1 MSTTTP
7 LPPAGARLP
16 RFDVLLEPVRIGPVT
31 ARNRFFQV
39 PHCNGMGYR
48 DVTAHAE
55 MRAVKAEGGW
65 AVVCTEQAEIHYS
78 SEITPFIELRI
89 WDDQDIPAL
98 ARISDAIHRHGALAG
113 IELCYNGM
121 NGPNLYSRT
130 APMGPAHLPVA
141 TFTSDP
147 VQARRMD
154 LDDIADLRRW
164 HRAAVKRSLQAGYD
178 LVYVY
183 AGHALGG
190 IHHFLSRRYNDRTDA
205 YGGSAENRMRLLRE
219 ILEDTREECAG
230 RAAVACRIT
239 VDELL
244 GDEGITRS
252 DIEEVVG
259 TLGELPDLWDFVLGS
274 WEDDS
279 VTARFGEEA
288 EQEQYV
294 KGLKQLTSKP
304 VVGVGRFTSPDTMVR
319 MVRSGVLDL
328 IGAARPSI
336 ADPFLPRKIE
346 EGRLE
351 DIRECIGC
359 NICVSGDF
367 TMSPIRCTQNPSMGE
382 EWRRGWHPERIRPRT
397 TTAKVLVVGGG
408 PAGLEAATSL
418 GKRGYEVILAEAT
431 NALGGRAAREAR
443 LPGMA
448 SYVRVADYREAQ
460 LRRLRTVERTQGE
473 VTPAEILDY
482 DFDHVAVA
490 TGARWRADGVGRF
503 HTQPIALD
511 PALPV
516 FTPDQLMAGTLP
528 DAGHVIVFDDD
539 HYYMGGVLAE
549 LLVRAGRRVTLVTP
563 ASCASSWTT
572 NTMEQHRIQRRLL
585 ELGVEI
591 VASHAVTAT
600 ARDGVRLQC
609 VFTGRDRHVRAA
621 AVVFV
626 TARLPE
632 DALYQGL
639 IERRADWAA
648 AGLKTVTAIGD
659 CLAPGTIAAAVW
671 EGRRYAE
678 ELDEPSDRGD
688 TIPFLREVT
697 ELSPRGAGRR

>member
-1 MSTTTP
+1 
-7 LPPAGARLP
+7 
-16 RFDVLLEPVRIGPVT
+16 
-31 ARNRFFQV
+31 
-39 PHCNGMGYR
+39 
-48 DVTAHAE
+48 
-55 MRAVKAEGGW
+55 
-65 AVVCTEQAEIHYS
+65 
-78 SEITPFIELRI
+78 
-89 WDDQDIPAL
+89 
-98 ARISDAIHRHGALAG
+98 
-113 IELCYNGM
+113 M
-121 NGPNLYSRT
+121 NGPNLSSRV

-164 HRAAVKRSLQAGYD
+164 HRAAVRRSLQAGYD

-190 IHHFLSRRYNDRTDA
+190 IHHFLSRRYNDRDDA

-219 ILEDTREECAG
+219 ILEDTREEADG

-244 GDEGITRS
+244 GDEGITRE
-252 DIEEVVG
+252 DIEDVIG

-279 VTARFGEEA
+279 LTARFGEEA
-288 EQEQYV
+288 GEEQHV
-294 KGLKQLTSKP
+294 RGLKALTSKP

-319 MVRSGVLDL
+319 MVSSGVLDL

-336 ADPFLPRKIE
+336 ADPFLPRQIE

-382 EWRRGWHPERIRPRT
+382 EWRRGWHPERIRHRST
-397 TTAKVLVVGGG
+397 DAKVLIVGGG

-418 GKRGYEVILAEAT
+418 GQRGYEVILAETSAT
-431 NALGGRAAREAR
+431 LGGRVAREAR

-448 SYVRVADYREAQ
+448 SYIRVADYREAQ
-460 LRRLRTVERTQGE
+460 LRRMRTVERTQGE
-473 VTPAEILDY
+473 VSAAEILDY

-490 TGARWRADGVGRF
+490 TGARWRADGVGRH
-503 HTQPIALD
+503 HTRPIELARAL
-511 PALPV
+511 AVL
-516 FTPDQLMAGTLP
+516 TPDDLMSGELP
-528 DAGHVIVFDDD
+528 GAERVAIYDDD

-563 ASCASSWTT
+563 AVCASSWTT

-585 ELGVEI
+585 EL
-591 VASHAVTAT
+591 
-600 ARDGVRLQC
+600 
-609 VFTGRDRHVRAA
+609 
-621 AVVFV
+621 
-626 TARLPE
+626 
-632 DALYQGL
+632 
-639 IERRADWAA
+639 
-648 AGLKTVTAIGD
+648 
-659 CLAPGTIAAAVW
+659 
-671 EGRRYAE
+671 
-678 ELDEPSDRGD
+678 
-688 TIPFLREVT
+688 
-697 ELSPRGAGRR
+697 

>member
-1 MSTTTP
+1 MSTTASS
-7 LPPAGARLP
+7 PAGGTRIP
-16 RFDVLLEPVRIGPVT
+16 RFDVLLEPVTIGPVT

-65 AVVCTEQAEIHYS
+65 AVVCTEQAEIHHS

-89 WDDQDIPAL
+89 WDDQDIPAI
-98 ARISDAIHRHGALAG
+98 ARIADSIHQHGALAG

-121 NGPNLYSRT
+121 NGPNLYSRV

-154 LDDIADLRRW
+154 LDDIGDLRRW
-164 HRAAVKRSLQAGYD
+164 HRAAVRRSLQAGYD

-219 ILEDTREECAG
+219 ILEDTREEADG

-244 GDEGITRS
+244 GDEGITRE
-252 DIEEVVG
+252 DIEDVVG

-294 KGLKQLTSKP
+294 KGLKALTTKP

-336 ADPFLPRKIE
+336 ADPFLPRKIQ

-359 NICVSGDF
+359 NVCVSGDF

-382 EWRRGWHPERIRPRT
+382 EWRRGWHPERIRHRT
-397 TTAKVLVVGGG
+397 TDAKVLVVGGG

-418 GKRGYEVILAEAT
+418 GKRGYDVILAEASA
-431 NALGGRAAREAR
+431 ALGGRVAREAR

-448 SYVRVADYREAQ
+448 SYIRVADYREAQ
-460 LRRLRTVERTQGE
+460 LRRLRNVERTQGE
-473 VTPAEILDY
+473 VSAEEILDY

-490 TGARWRADGVGRF
+490 TGSRWRADGVGRH
-503 HTQPIALD
+503 HTRPIPLD
-511 PALPV
+511 PALALL
-516 FTPDQLMAGTLP
+516 TPDDLMTGALP
-528 DAGHVIVFDDD
+528 EAQRVVVYDDD

-549 LLVRAGRRVTLVTP
+549 LLARAGRRVTLVTP
-563 ASCASSWTT
+563 AVCASSWTT

-585 ELGVEI
+585 ELEVDI
-591 VASHAVTAT
+591 VASHAVVAT
-600 ARDGVRLQC
+600 GRGGVHATC
-609 VFTGRDRHVRAA
+609 VFTGREREIAA
-621 AVVFV
+621 DAAVFV

-632 DALYQGL
+632 DAVYRSLL
-639 IERRADWAA
+639 ARRDDWAD
-648 AGLKTVTAIGD
+648 AGLKTVRAVGD

-671 EGRRYAE
+671 EGHRYAE
-678 ELDEPSDRGD
+678 ELEEAPHRGD
-688 TIPFLREVT
+688 SVPFLREVT
-697 ELSPRGAGRR
+697 QLADLG